1 MEKCY
6 VTNNKKNI
14 YQYPGN
20 HVHGF
25 SLSMYVKAGSMY
37 EKAED
42 NGISHFIEHIVI
54 RNINYLMG
62 GELYRYLDRYGLM
75 FNA

>member
-6 VTNNKKNI
+6 VTSNNVNI
-14 YQYPGN
+14 YKYPGD
-20 HVHGF
+20 HVHSF

-37 EKAED
+37 ETSED

-54 RNINYLMG
+54 RNINYLI
-62 GELYRYLDRYGLM
+62 
-75 FNA
+75 